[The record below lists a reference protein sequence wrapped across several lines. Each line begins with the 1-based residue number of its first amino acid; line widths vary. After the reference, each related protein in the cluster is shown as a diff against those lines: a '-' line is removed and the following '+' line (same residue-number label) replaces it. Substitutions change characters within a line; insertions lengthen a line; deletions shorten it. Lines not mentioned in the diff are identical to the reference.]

1 MKSIDILRNHEII
14 SCYNFTNFFCAEKS
28 IYTCTYLNTI
38 RSLHLWHHLRFELMI
53 CSWGGYRMRIWIWI
67 KLWII
72 LLLWLHQIFSTFKGC
87 LPLFFCSVA
96 WLTNPF
102 LMTIFRRF
110 LSRCIGRFSGLKI
123 IKKIYCKTF
132 FVFKELRALF
142 CES

>member
-1 MKSIDILRNHEII
+1 MNIFIIYRKLREIALSIDFLKKSWNYFMLQFHELFL
-14 SCYNFTNFFCAEKS
+14 CRKN
-28 IYTCTYLNTI
+28 IYVCTYLNTI

-87 LPLFFCSVA
+87 LSLFFCSVA

-110 LSRCIGRFSGLKI
+110 LSRCIGRFSGLKK
-123 IKKIYCKTF
+123 IK
-132 FVFKELRALF
+132 
-142 CES
+142 